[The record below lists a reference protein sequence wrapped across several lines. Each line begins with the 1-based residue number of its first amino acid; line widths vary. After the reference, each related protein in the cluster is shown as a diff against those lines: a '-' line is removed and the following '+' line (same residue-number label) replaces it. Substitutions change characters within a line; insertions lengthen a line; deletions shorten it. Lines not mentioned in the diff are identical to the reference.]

1 MRKIVLAGIMAVIAM
16 MAIGQN
22 RVGIGTTTP
31 QSLLHLHGG
40 NSNDVRLLFSNNAS
54 QGLTGNS
61 MSISFYNNGDPN
73 YNDYGSIYVPNG
85 TGFLISQGLNKPF
98 FINGSGLVGLSNANN
113 PTISLAIGDNGTG
126 IHRPVS
132 YNLAFYTAGI
142 ERVRISA
149 TGNVGFGITS
159 PLSPVHANSTI
170 IIDRPTTGNT
180 ASNASLEFR
189 NGGIYRGSLGWDQA
203 AGRFFFYDGES
214 NSNTLFINNGR
225 VGIQRD
231 PTTNALEVNGNASK
245 ATAGDW
251 LANSDARL
259 KKDISPLNNALE
271 KLLQLQGI
279 TYEWND
285 DKTGTTRPPGRHM
298 GFTAQNVQQVFPQ
311 LVTTDAQ
318 GYLQTS
324 YGTYDALY
332 VEAIKQLLQKI
343 TALEAKLQMIEQ
355 KMRNDV

>member
-1 MRKIVLAGIMAVIAM
+1 MRKIVLAGFLGGFAVMAM
-16 MAIGQN
+16 GQN

-40 NSNDVRLLFSNNAS
+40 NAAEVILRFSNNLSGQGITNTMGIGYAS
-54 QGLTGNS
+54 FGNPSRINYGYISVPDWYAFIIKQG
-61 MSISFYNNGDPN
+61 P
-73 YNDYGSIYVPNG
+73 
-85 TGFLISQGLNKPF
+85 NKPF
-98 FINGSGLVGLSNANN
+98 YINNRGLVGLSNADD

-126 IHRPVS
+126 IHRPVL
-132 YNLAFYTAGI
+132 YNLAFYTGGI
-142 ERVRISA
+142 ERVRISG

-189 NGGIYRGSLGWDQA
+189 SNGSYRGRLGWDQA
-203 AGRFFFYDGES
+203 AGRFFFHDGES
-214 NSNTLFINNGR
+214 NTNTLFINNGR
-225 VGIQRD
+225 IGIQRD

-259 KKDISPLNNALE
+259 KKEITPLTNALE

-285 DKTGTTRPPGRHM
+285 DKTGTTRPSGRHM
-298 GFTAQNVQQVFPQ
+298 GFTAQNIQQVFPQ

-318 GYLQTS
+318 GFLQTA

-332 VEAIKQLLQKI
+332 VEAIKALVKKVE
-343 TALEAKLQMIEQ
+343 ALEAEITLLK
-355 KMRNDV
+355 RN